1 MENFICERLIRLL
14 YYYFIPM
21 AKTIDLSKY
30 KSLWK
35 TKKALELVKSEEWQE
50 ILRYYWPKTWKPI
63 GKITRKALADRV
75 FSEYCRLY
83 YADNE
88 WYVNCITSGVKMY
101 WTKAQCW
108 HFISRWVLKYR
119 YDILNCYPQ
128 SYAENVMLSWNYKVY
143 TLRMIDMLGKEKV
156 EEMVNDKEL
165 VNYSQEWYEE
175 KIKEWHTFNTE
186 KKAMI
191 KIMSDK
197 SLHKLENMEF

>member
-1 MENFICERLIRLL
+1 
-14 YYYFIPM
+14 M

-35 TKKALELVKSEEWQE
+35 TKKALELVKPEQRQE

-63 GKITRKALADRV
+63 WKITWKALADRV

-83 YADNE
+83 YADSN
-88 WYVNCITSGVKMY
+88 WYVKCITSWVKMF

-108 HFISRWVLKYR
+108 HFISRWVMKYR

-143 TLRMIDMLGKEKV
+143 TLRMIDMLWKEKV
-156 EEMVNDKEL
+156 EEMINDEET
-165 VNYSQEWYEE
+165 YSYTQQWYEDNIQEWY
-175 KIKEWHTFNTE
+175 KFIKEKKQAIE
-186 KKAMI
+186 K
-191 KIMSDK
+191 MSDK
-197 SLHKLENMEF
+197 KGQDIENMEF

>member
-1 MENFICERLIRLL
+1 
-14 YYYFIPM
+14 M

-35 TKKALELVKSEEWQE
+35 TKKALELVKADDRQE

-63 GKITRKALADRV
+63 GKITWKSLADRV

-83 YADNE
+83 YADSN
-88 WYVNCITSGVKMY
+88 WYVKCITSWVKMF

-108 HFISRWVLKYR
+108 HFISRWVMKYR

-143 TLRMIDMLGKEKV
+143 TLRMIDMLWKEKV
-156 EEMVNDKEL
+156 EEMINDWDL
-165 VNYSQEWYEE
+165 WSYSQEEYENMIQE
-175 KIKEWHTFNTE
+175 RYKFITE
-186 KKAMI
+186 KKALI
-191 KIMSDK
+191 EKKSDK
-197 SLHKLENMEF
+197 VIHWIENMEF

>member
-1 MENFICERLIRLL
+1 
-14 YYYFIPM
+14 M

-35 TKKALELVKSEEWQE
+35 TKKALELVKSEAKEQRQE

-83 YADNE
+83 YSDNE
-88 WYVNCITSGVKMY
+88 WYVKCITSGVRMF

-108 HFISRWVLKYR
+108 HFISRWVMKYR

-143 TLRMIDMLGKEKV
+143 TLRMIDMLWKEKV
-156 EEMVNDKEL
+156 EEMINDKEI
-165 VNYSQEWYEE
+165 VEYKQWWYEENIQEWY
-175 KIKEWHTFNTE
+175 KFIKEKKQAIE
-186 KKAMI
+186 K
-191 KIMSDK
+191 MSDK
-197 SLHKLENMEF
+197 KGQDIENMEF